1 MPKTRFLTG
10 ENLQKKCLTW
20 RKGSTIMCHV
30 DHSERTR
37 VHQRPGQLPKRS
49 NGTDCKS
56 VAQASKVRILHC
68 PPKVLLFCPCGAVV
82 AHSLGKTVVVGSIP
96 TTGSRGFRLT
106 LGLLGLMLF
115 ISLQPTFIKY
125 HIDGQDLCLRL
136 LTDRHYTSLSTVNVE
151 KVISF
156 SDQIG

>member
-1 MPKTRFLTG
+1 
-10 ENLQKKCLTW
+10 
-20 RKGSTIMCHV
+20 
-30 DHSERTR
+30 
-37 VHQRPGQLPKRS
+37 
-49 NGTDCKS
+49 
-56 VAQASKVRILHC
+56 
-68 PPKVLLFCPCGAVV
+68 VV

-156 SDQIG
+156 SDQIGQKAATACLLAI

>member
-1 MPKTRFLTG
+1 
-10 ENLQKKCLTW
+10 
-20 RKGSTIMCHV
+20 MCHV
-30 DHSERTR
+30 DHSERTC
-37 VHQRPGQLPKRS
+37 VHQRPGQLPKWP

-68 PPKVLLFCPCGAVV
+68 PPYCSSFFCPCGAVV

-136 LTDRHYTSLSTVNVE
+136 LTDRYYTSLSIVNVR
-151 KVISF
+151 KALFF
-156 SDQIG
+156 SGQLGQRRLLHVYWLSDL

>member
-1 MPKTRFLTG
+1 
-10 ENLQKKCLTW
+10 
-20 RKGSTIMCHV
+20 MCHV

-56 VAQASKVRILHC
+56 VAKASKVRILHC
-68 PPKVLLFCPCGAVV
+68 PPGQGPARSLRSSFCPCGAVV

-156 SDQIG
+156 SDQIGQKAATACLLAI

>member
-1 MPKTRFLTG
+1 MCINDLGSYQSGQMGLTVNQLRELRRF
-10 ENLQKKCLTW
+10 ES
-20 RKGSTIMCHV
+20 STAH
-30 DHSERTR
+30 HT
-37 VHQRPGQLPKRS
+37 
-49 NGTDCKS
+49 
-56 VAQASKVRILHC
+56 
-68 PPKVLLFCPCGAVV
+68 VLLFCPCGAVV

-136 LTDRHYTSLSTVNVE
+136 LTDRYYTSLSIVNVR
-151 KVISF
+151 KTVF
-156 SDQIG
+156 L